1 MKADKPRYVGTVTF
15 DGNIQ
20 VNLHG
25 EVKTLRTDIGG
36 LGLQRANPNKELLVL
51 TRDHIG
57 YNEIDTGYIVRS
69 KRYDDGQPPYFGLK
83 HEPNADG
90 WGCHN
95 YCDVIAWGYA
105 DGGLNDP
112 TLFYSCQSTV
122 EEEIE
127 REKYRAEHGMK
138 THAERLAE
146 MDAEIE
152 ERLKQNERPEGLVVK
167 LRDLDDSIDIETS
180 WPKAK
185 LEDYLPFIKNQMADC
200 FTTFDEFRKKHP
212 EFHEMH
218 FLTNQTVWEKD
229 LEEEGITDDDGATIA
244 E

>member
-36 LGLQRANPNKELLVL
+36 LGLQKANPNKELLVL
-51 TRDHIG
+51 TRDHVG

-83 HEPNADG
+83 HEPDADA

-138 THAERLAE
+138 THAEKLAE
-146 MDAEIE
+146 MEDENE
-152 ERLKQNERPEGLVVK
+152 EYIKAPHGLVMRFRHKDEQIQNGTTWTKDMGPIPEGFQEK
-167 LRDLDDSIDIETS
+167 LKVTLQDFLDFT
-180 WPKAK
+180 KA
-185 LEDYLPFIKNQMADC
+185 
-200 FTTFDEFRKKHP
+200 HP
-212 EFHEMH
+212 EFKEMH
-218 FLTNQTVWEKD
+218 FYTEPTEWEED
-229 LEEEGITDDDGATIA
+229 ETEE
-244 E
+244 

>member
-1 MKADKPRYVGTVTF
+1 MAKRKNMKADKPRYVGTVTF

-36 LGLQRANPNKELLVL
+36 LGLQKANPNKELLVL
-51 TRDHIG
+51 TRDHVG

-83 HEPNADG
+83 HEPDADG

-127 REKYRAEHGMK
+127 REKWRAEHGMK
-138 THAERLAE
+138 THAEKLAE
-146 MDAEIE
+146 IF
-152 ERLKQNERPEGLVVK
+152 RHNNIR
-167 LRDLDDSIDIETS
+167 SITVTRMTV
-180 WPKAK
+180 PCCGG
-185 LEDYLPFIKNQMADC
+185 LPFAVKTALQ
-200 FTTFDEFRKKHP
+200 ESG
-212 EFHEMH
+212 
-218 FLTNQTVWEKD
+218 KD
-229 LEEEGITDDDGATIA
+229 IPLHVITISPNGAIMR
-244 E
+244 

>member
-1 MKADKPRYVGTVTF
+1 MKADKPMYVGTVTF

-36 LGLQRANPNKELLVL
+36 LGLQKANPNKELLVL
-51 TRDHIG
+51 TRDHVG

-69 KRYDDGQPPYFGLK
+69 KQYDQGEPPYFGLK
-83 HEPNADG
+83 HEPNAEG

-122 EEEIE
+122 AEEIA
-127 REKYRAEHGMK
+127 REKWRAEHGMK

-146 MDAEIE
+146 MESENEEETVKVPDCLAMRYRHKDGFVQNGTTWPIE
-152 ERLKQNERPEGLVVK
+152 MGLPDGFQEKLKVTLQEF
-167 LRDLDDSIDIETS
+167 
-180 WPKAK
+180 
-185 LEDYLPFIKNQMADC
+185 LE
-200 FTTFDEFRKKHP
+200 FTKVHP
-212 EFHEMH
+212 EFKEMH
-218 FLTNQTVWEKD
+218 FYTEPTEWEED
-229 LEEEGITDDDGATIA
+229 DEEVE
-244 E
+244 

>member
-51 TRDHIG
+51 TRNHVG

-122 EEEIE
+122 EEEIA

-146 MDAEIE
+146 MEAECE
-152 ERLKQNERPEGLVVK
+152 EEQQPGLTLKFKHDGDQVK
-167 LRDLDDSIDIETS
+167 SSAS
-180 WPKAK
+180 WPKHDPALVVDMPDRMGTCGEEFVK
-185 LEDYLPFIKNQMADC
+185 
-200 FTTFDEFRKKHP
+200 FTEAHP
-212 EFHEMH
+212 EIKEMH
-218 FLTNQTVWEKD
+218 FYTEPTEWEED
-229 LEEEGITDDDGATIA
+229 DEEVGE
-244 E
+244 

>member
-51 TRDHIG
+51 TRNHVG

-122 EEEIE
+122 EEEIA

-146 MDAEIE
+146 MESECE
-152 ERLKQNERPEGLVVK
+152 EEQQPGLTLKFKHDGDQVKSSASCPKHDPALVVDMPERMGVCGEEFVK
-167 LRDLDDSIDIETS
+167 
-180 WPKAK
+180 
-185 LEDYLPFIKNQMADC
+185 
-200 FTTFDEFRKKHP
+200 FTEAHP
-212 EFHEMH
+212 EIKEMH
-218 FLTNQTVWEKD
+218 FYTEPTEWEED
-229 LEEEGITDDDGATIA
+229 DEEVGE
-244 E
+244 

>member
-1 MKADKPRYVGTVTF
+1 MKADKPEFGGCITF

-25 EVKTLRTDIGG
+25 KLKTLRTDLGG
-36 LGLQRANPNKELLVL
+36 IALQKADPNKELLVL
-51 TRDHIG
+51 LRDHIG

-69 KRYDDGQPPYFGLK
+69 RRYDDGQPPYFGLK
-83 HEPNADG
+83 DEPDATS

-122 EEEIE
+122 AEEIARE
-127 REKYRAEHGMK
+127 RWRAENGYK
-138 THAERLAE
+138 THAEKLAE

-152 ERLKQNERPEGLVVK
+152 ERLKQNERPDGLVVK
-167 LRDLDDSIDIETS
+167 LRDKDGNIDVETS

-185 LEDYLPFIKNQMADC
+185 LEDYLPFVKNQLADC
-200 FTTFDEFRKKHP
+200 FTSFDEFRKKHP

-218 FLTNQTVWEKD
+218 FLTEHTVWEKD
-229 LEEEGITDDDGATIA
+229 LDEEEEDDV
-244 E
+244 

>member
-122 EEEIE
+122 EEEIA

-146 MDAEIE
+146 MEAECE
-152 ERLKQNERPEGLVVK
+152 EEQQPGLTLKFKHDGDQVK
-167 LRDLDDSIDIETS
+167 SSAS
-180 WPKAK
+180 WPKHDPALVVDMPDRMGTCGEEFVK
-185 LEDYLPFIKNQMADC
+185 
-200 FTTFDEFRKKHP
+200 FTEAHP
-212 EFHEMH
+212 EIKEMH
-218 FLTNQTVWEKD
+218 FYTEPTEWEED
-229 LEEEGITDDDGATIA
+229 DEEVGE
-244 E
+244 

>member
-51 TRDHIG
+51 TRNHVG

-122 EEEIE
+122 EEEIA

-146 MDAEIE
+146 MEAECE
-152 ERLKQNERPEGLVVK
+152 EEQQPGLTLKFKHDGDQVKSSASCPKHDPALVVDMPDRMGTCGEEFVK
-167 LRDLDDSIDIETS
+167 
-180 WPKAK
+180 
-185 LEDYLPFIKNQMADC
+185 
-200 FTTFDEFRKKHP
+200 FTEAHP
-212 EFHEMH
+212 EIKEMH
-218 FLTNQTVWEKD
+218 FYTEPTEWEED
-229 LEEEGITDDDGATIA
+229 DEEVGE
-244 E
+244 

>member
-1 MKADKPRYVGTVTF
+1 MAKRKNMKADKPRYVGTVTF

-36 LGLQRANPNKELLVL
+36 LGLQKANPNKELLVL
-51 TRDHIG
+51 TRDHVG

-127 REKYRAEHGMK
+127 REKWRAEHGMK
-138 THAERLAE
+138 THSEKLAE
-146 MDAEIE
+146 MEDEDE
-152 ERLKQNERPEGLVVK
+152 EYIKTPHGLVMRFRHKDDQIQNGTIWTKDMGPIPEGFQEK
-167 LRDLDDSIDIETS
+167 LKVTLQDFLDFT
-180 WPKAK
+180 KA
-185 LEDYLPFIKNQMADC
+185 
-200 FTTFDEFRKKHP
+200 HP
-212 EFHEMH
+212 EFKEMH
-218 FLTNQTVWEKD
+218 FYTEPTEWED
-229 LEEEGITDDDGATIA
+229 EDEED
-244 E
+244 

>member
-36 LGLQRANPNKELLVL
+36 LGLQKANPNKELLVL
-51 TRDHIG
+51 TRDHVG

-83 HEPNADG
+83 HEPDADV

-127 REKYRAEHGMK
+127 REKWRAEHGMK
-138 THAERLAE
+138 THAEKLAE
-146 MDAEIE
+146 MEIE
-152 ERLKQNERPEGLVVK
+152 ADDDEKYIKAPHGLVMRFRHKDDQIQNGTMWTKDMGPIPEGFQEK
-167 LRDLDDSIDIETS
+167 LKVTLQDFLDFT
-180 WPKAK
+180 KA
-185 LEDYLPFIKNQMADC
+185 
-200 FTTFDEFRKKHP
+200 HP
-212 EFHEMH
+212 EFKEMH
-218 FLTNQTVWEKD
+218 FYTEPTEWED
-229 LEEEGITDDDGATIA
+229 EDEED
-244 E
+244 